1 MDHGNADYTYISF
14 EPGTP
19 NMELIKKK
27 WDQIVL
33 LMPEHSE
40 PAEPSIFGDDFQ
52 EEFAPEE
59 KDVMRARIE
68 RRLALIDV
76 SPEVR
81 QELKQQLDELR
92 SI

>member
-1 MDHGNADYTYISF
+1 MCDPFCAPFVTLCLTPFALLLLLSF
-14 EPGTP
+14 AP
-19 NMELIKKK
+19 
-27 WDQIVL
+27 
-33 LMPEHSE
+33 
-40 PAEPSIFGDDFQ
+40 Q
-52 EEFAPEE
+52 EEFAAEE

-76 SPEVR
+76 SPEVK